1 GGGAGG
7 GPAVSAER
15 FPVIGLPADTRML
28 APEIV
33 EGRWLQPDDEDAIV
47 VNSAFRAGGAPPGI
61 GTRIALRMGPAR
73 MTWRVAGV
81 AREAFSQPIG
91 YVPLSFFEKHG
102 HEGSVNALRLS
113 LEKTDEGSARR
124 LFENLEENLE
134 RVGIRPASLMS
145 QGEGRLSFDEHM
157 LMIYVFLIVTS
168 LVLGGVGGLGLMTT
182 LHLNV
187 IERRREM
194 GVLRAV
200 GASSRSVWAIVAAEG
215 AVIAVVSWAVAGLAA
230 WPLSRALANLMVK
243 LLFPGGL
250 DFSFE
255 PVGFWLWLAV
265 SLALGVAASF
275 LPVWHASRGEVREAL
290 AYE

>member
-1 GGGAGG
+1 
-7 GPAVSAER
+7 
-15 FPVIGLPADTRML
+15 
-28 APEIV
+28 
-33 EGRWLQPDDEDAIV
+33 
-47 VNSAFRAGGAPPGI
+47 
-61 GTRIALRMGPAR
+61 
-73 MTWRVAGV
+73 
-81 AREAFSQPIG
+81 
-91 YVPLSFFEKHG
+91 
-102 HEGSVNALRLS
+102 
-113 LEKTDEGSARR
+113 
-124 LFENLEENLE
+124 
-134 RVGIRPASLMS
+134 
-145 QGEGRLSFDEHM
+145 
-157 LMIYVFLIVTS
+157 FLIVTS

-230 WPLSRALANLMVK
+230 WPLSRALATLMVK